1 VTTDYSALS
10 LDEVRAGLDAVGQ
23 EAAVEF
29 GGLAARQLNWR
40 PDDTRWSVAQCFE
53 HMVTA
58 NGLLMM
64 SSEAALT
71 GSEPRTVWQRLPGVP
86 GLLGRMLIRSQAPGG
101 TRRFTAPSKAQP
113 AASDI
118 AADIIPRFVAQ
129 HRDVVVRLRAL
140 DEPRAARTI
149 MTSPFARV
157 ITYSVLDGFRLML
170 THDRRHVEQARR
182 VRQAPG
188 FPE

>member
-1 VTTDYSALS
+1 MTTDYTKLS
-10 LDEVRAGLDAVGQ
+10 LDEVRAGLEAVADA
-23 EAAVEF
+23 AAADF
-29 GGLAARQLNWR
+29 GGLDQRQLNWR
-40 PDDTRWSVAQCFE
+40 PDAARWSVAQCVE

-58 NGLLMM
+58 NALLMV
-64 SSEAALT
+64 SSDAALT
-71 GSEPRTVWQRLPGVP
+71 GRQPRTIWQRLPGVP

-101 TRRFTAPSKAQP
+101 TRRFTAPAKAQP

-140 DEPRAARTI
+140 DGARAARTI
-149 MTSPFARV
+149 MTSPFAGV

-182 VRQAPG
+182 VMQSPG